1 MGEPGVKLPCVEEC
15 SPLKLSLEP
24 FLILDSVFHF
34 RILPSIVGLI
44 WGENIKSLEY
54 KIDNIFTD

>member
-44 WGENIKSLEY
+44 WGI
-54 KIDNIFTD
+54 